1 MQFTTV
7 FVALLSLATGALAGT
22 PTKVLYDTTYD
33 TSSLSTLSLACS
45 DGVNGL
51 YTKGYKTLGA
61 LPNFPNVGA
70 AATVEGWNSAQCGAC
85 YKLYYNGNTIYVTAV
100 DRSSGGAGFVLSK
113 SAMNTLTNNQ
123 AEMLGTVTASYAP
136 VALSFCKM

>member
-1 MQFTTV
+1 MQFTTA
-7 FVALLSLATGALAGT
+7 FITLLTFAAGALAGT
-22 PTKVLYDTTYD
+22 PTQVRYDTTYD

-51 YTKGYKTLGA
+51 YTKGYQTLGA

-70 AATVEGWNSAQCGAC
+70 AATVAGWNSANCGAC
-85 YKLYYNGNTIYVTAV
+85 YKLYYNGNTVYVTAV
-100 DRSSGGAGFVLSK
+100 DSSSGAGFVLSK
-113 SAMNTLTNNQ
+113 AAMNSLTNNQ

-136 VALSFCKM
+136 VAASFCKM